1 MSGAIDVMEAL
12 MASGADVNVINQDH
26 STPLMFACQS
36 NNMYAASL
44 LLANGAS
51 VRVKNLQGKQI
62 EKTVKLQNALNLCS
76 VIVEES
82 NFSDVAYNF

>member
-1 MSGAIDVMEAL
+1 MHYAASMSGAIDVMEAL

-51 VRVKNLQGKQI
+51 VRVKNLQGRPI
-62 EKTVKLQNALNLCS
+62 EKNYCFLDQYFIVYI
-76 VIVEES
+76 VITI
-82 NFSDVAYNF
+82 Y

>member
-12 MASGADVNVINQDH
+12 LASGAEVNAVNMDH

-44 LLANGAS
+44 LLAKGAS
-51 VRVKNLQGKQI
+51 VRSKNLQGI
-62 EKTVKLQNALNLCS
+62 FPP
-76 VIVEES
+76 I
-82 NFSDVAYNF
+82 FY